1 MIPTSPKKIVELYNQ
16 VKDLLAANGVKT
28 LASQGELIGRS
39 ERSMRAYGD
48 LSDLSYARRIP
59 ADDLG
64 KLMRH
69 AIELDIGRIAEVLK
83 AYGIPGNQDLWTG
96 GRRDDAWDLRERWRE
111 AEPKA
116 LALHTRVD
124 LADMTD
130 LCPYVQ
136 IRCGIHYPPLRWTPT
151 TAQVADLEFAAGID
165 PEKSAANKK
174 QRMSA

>member
-1 MIPTSPKKIVELYNQ
+1 MIPTSPKRIVELYNA

-28 LASQGELIGRS
+28 LAAQGELIGRS

-48 LSDLSYARRIP
+48 LSDLTYARRIP
-59 ADDLG
+59 ADDLA

-69 AIELDIGRIAEVLK
+69 AIDLEIGRIAEVLT
-83 AYGIPGNQDLWTG
+83 AYGILGERDLHAG

-111 AEPKA
+111 AESEA
-116 LALHTRVD
+116 LAQHTRVD

-136 IRCGIHYPPLRWTPT
+136 IRCGVHYPAFRWTPT
-151 TAQVADLEFAAGID
+151 PAQVADLEFAAGID
-165 PEKSAANKK
+165 PEKSAARKK
-174 QRMSA
+174 KRMSA